1 MPDAQLQEKLER
13 LRGILDGMGSVL
25 VAFSGGVD
33 STFLAAVARRTL
45 GKERMAAATAGS
57 PSMPDSEFEEAQ
69 RLAEMLDIR
78 LFTLQSCEM
87 EDPRFTA
94 NTPERC
100 YYCKASL
107 FGDLMRLARQHGLS
121 CVADGSNADD
131 TGDYRPG
138 MRAGDELGVRR
149 PLLEAGLTKSDIRAL
164 SAEMGL
170 PTHDKPATACLA
182 SRFPY
187 GNAITEE
194 KLRRVGRAEQL
205 LRELGYR
212 HFRVR
217 SHDPIAR
224 IELGPSED
232 PSALLDEKTRR
243 SFVEKMKALG
253 YKYVTLDLE
262 GYRTGSMNEVL
273 AEQVRAAARTTGE

>member
-1 MPDAQLQEKLER
+1 MSDAALQDKLDR
-13 LRGILDGMGSVL
+13 LRAILKEMGSVL

-33 STFLAAVARRTL
+33 STFLAAVARQTL
-45 GKERMAAATAGS
+45 GRDGMAAATAAS
-57 PSMPDSEFEEAQ
+57 RSFPDREFEEAR
-69 RLAEMLDIR
+69 RLAEALDLR
-78 LFTLQSCEM
+78 LITLTACEM
-87 EDPRFTA
+87 EDARFTA

-107 FGDLMRLARQHGLS
+107 FSDLISLAQEHGLS

-131 TGDYRPG
+131 AGDYRPG
-138 MRAGDELGVRR
+138 MRASRELGVRQ
-149 PLLEAGLTKSDIRAL
+149 PLLEAGLTKQDIRAL
-164 SAEMGL
+164 SARMGL

-187 GNAITEE
+187 GNEITEE
-194 KLRRVGRAEQL
+194 KLHRVERAEEL
-205 LRELGYR
+205 LKELGFR

-224 IELGPSED
+224 IELGPGED
-232 PSALLDEKTRR
+232 PAVLLKEETRR
-243 SFVEKMKALG
+243 EFVEKVKALG

-273 AEQVRAAARTTGE
+273 PPEVRAAAKTSGD

>member
-1 MPDAQLQEKLER
+1 MPDAELQDKLNR
-13 LRGILDGMGSVL
+13 LRGILEGMGSVL

-33 STFLAAVARRTL
+33 STFLAAVARETL

-57 PSMPDSEFEEAQ
+57 PSFPTAEFEEAQ
-69 RLAEMLDIR
+69 KLAQALDLRLITLTSNEMAD
-78 LFTLQSCEM
+78 E
-87 EDPRFTA
+87 RFTA
-94 NTPERC
+94 NTPDRC

-107 FGDLMRLARQHGLS
+107 FGDLTRLAREHGLS

-149 PLLEAGLTKSDIRAL
+149 PLLEAGLTKRDIRAL

-194 KLRRVGRAEQL
+194 KLRRVGQAEEL
-205 LRELGYR
+205 LRALGYR

-224 IELGPSED
+224 IELGPDED
-232 PSALLDEKTRR
+232 PGRLLEEKTRR
-243 SFVEKMKALG
+243 DFVGRMKALG

-273 AEQVRAAARTTGE
+273 AAEVRAAAKTTGE